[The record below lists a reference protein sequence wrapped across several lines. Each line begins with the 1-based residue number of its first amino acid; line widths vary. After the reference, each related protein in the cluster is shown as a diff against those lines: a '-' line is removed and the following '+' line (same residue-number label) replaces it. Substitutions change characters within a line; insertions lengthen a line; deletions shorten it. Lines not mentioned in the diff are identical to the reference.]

1 MTTSLGLEKESY
13 LPFVASM
20 AVASA
25 TGARA
30 AVPFSNN
37 Y

>member
-1 MTTSLGLEKESY
+1 MTRSLGLDKESY

-20 AVASA
+20 AVAST

-30 AVPFSNN
+30 AVAFSKN